1 MVAQEAAKAKRPKA
15 FFVARIRKLNS
26 LYEVRAS
33 SDDTGGEL
41 TAMEMTIPPGMGPP
55 PHVHEGGES
64 VYVLEG
70 RVRYH
75 IGGDVHEGG
84 PGTFFYVPA
93 GIEENFEPADDNPVR
108 LLVIYTPGG
117 MDKFFAEAGEPAE
130 RHELPSPSET
140 PPDLERLSAVAQKHG
155 LELRVPAEA

>member
-1 MVAQEAAKAKRPKA
+1 MAGTTVVRQPGEGDA
-15 FFVARIRKLNS
+15 IWMLNS

-55 PHVHEGGES
+55 PHVHQGGES

-117 MDKFFAEAGEPAE
+117 MDRFFEEAGEPAE
-130 RHELPSPSET
+130 RREIPPPSDA
-140 PPDLERLSAVAQKHG
+140 PPDVERLAAIAQKHG
-155 LELRVPAEA
+155 LELRVPTQA

>member
-1 MVAQEAAKAKRPKA
+1 MAGTTVVRQPGEGDA
-15 FFVARIRKLNS
+15 IWMLNS

-33 SDDTGGEL
+33 SDDT
-41 TAMEMTIPPGMGPP
+41 
-55 PHVHEGGES
+55 GGES

-93 GIEENFEPADDNPVR
+93 GIEENFEPADDSPVR

-117 MDKFFAEAGEPAE
+117 MDRFFEEAGEPAE
-130 RHELPSPSET
+130 RREIPPPSAA
-140 PPDLERLSAVAQKHG
+140 PPDVERLPAIAQKHG
-155 LELRVPAEA
+155 MELRAPTQA

>member
-1 MVAQEAAKAKRPKA
+1 M
-15 FFVARIRKLNS
+15 
-26 LYEVRAS
+26 RAS

-55 PHVHEGGES
+55 PHVHQGGES

-75 IGGDVHEGG
+75 IAGDVHEGG

-117 MDKFFAEAGEPAE
+117 MDRFFAEAGEPAE
-130 RHELPSPSET
+130 RREIPPPSDT
-140 PPDLERLSAVAQKHG
+140 PPDLERLSAVAEKYG
-155 LELRVPAEA
+155 LELRVPTQA

>member
-1 MVAQEAAKAKRPKA
+1 MAGTTVVRQPGEGDA
-15 FFVARIRKLNS
+15 IWMLNS

-75 IGGDVHEGG
+75 IGGEVHEGG
-84 PGTFFYVPA
+84 PGTFFYIPA

-117 MDKFFAEAGEPAE
+117 MDRFFAEAGEPAE
-130 RHELPSPSET
+130 RREIPPPSDA
-140 PPDLERLSAVAQKHG
+140 PPDIERLAAIAQKHG
-155 LELRVPAEA
+155 MELRVPTQA

>member
-1 MVAQEAAKAKRPKA
+1 MAGTTVVRQPGEGDA
-15 FFVARIRKLNS
+15 IWMLNS

-70 RVRYH
+70 QVRYH

-93 GIEENFEPADDNPVR
+93 GIEENFEPADDKPVR
-108 LLVIYTPGG
+108 LLVVYTPGG
-117 MDKFFAEAGEPAE
+117 MDGFFKEAGEPAE
-130 RHELPSPSET
+130 RREIPPPSDA
-140 PPDLERLSAVAQKHG
+140 PPDIERLSAIAQRHG

>member
-1 MVAQEAAKAKRPKA
+1 MAGTTVVRQAGEGDA
-15 FFVARIRKLNS
+15 IWMLNS

-55 PHVHEGGES
+55 PHVHEGGEA

-70 RVRYH
+70 QVRYH

-93 GIEENFEPADDNPVR
+93 GIEENFEPADDKPVR
-108 LLVIYTPGG
+108 LLVVYTPGG
-117 MDKFFAEAGEPAE
+117 MDRFFKEAGEPAE
-130 RHELPSPSET
+130 RREIPPPSDA
-140 PPDLERLSAVAQKHG
+140 PPDIERLTAIAQKHG
-155 LELRVPAEA
+155 LELRVPTQA

>member
-1 MVAQEAAKAKRPKA
+1 MAGTTVVRRAGEGDA
-15 FFVARIRKLNS
+15 IWMLNS

-33 SDDTGGEL
+33 SDETGGEL

-55 PHVHEGGES
+55 PHVHKGGES

-70 RVRYH
+70 QVRYH
-75 IGGDVHEGG
+75 VGGDVHEGG
-84 PGTFFYVPA
+84 PGTFFYIPA

-117 MDKFFAEAGEPAE
+117 MDRFFEEAGEPAE
-130 RHELPSPSET
+130 RREIPPRSDA
-140 PPDLERLSAVAQKHG
+140 PPDIERLSAIAQKHG

>member
-1 MVAQEAAKAKRPKA
+1 MAGTTVVRQPGEGDA
-15 FFVARIRKLNS
+15 IWMLNS

-55 PHVHEGGES
+55 PHVHQGGES

-117 MDKFFAEAGEPAE
+117 MARFFAEAGEPAE
-130 RHELPSPSET
+130 RREIPPPSDA
-140 PPDLERLSAVAQKHG
+140 PPDVERLAAIAEKHG
-155 LELRVPAEA
+155 LELRVPTQA